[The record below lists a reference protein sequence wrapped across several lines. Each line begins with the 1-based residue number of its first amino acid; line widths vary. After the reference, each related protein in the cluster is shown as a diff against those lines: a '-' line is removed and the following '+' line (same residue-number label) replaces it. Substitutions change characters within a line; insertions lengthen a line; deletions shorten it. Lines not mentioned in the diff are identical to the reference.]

1 MPSREKVF
9 GGTGN
14 CEVVQSNT
22 SHSPRAIIK
31 EYFMLALGDIIN
43 IINQSRQ
50 ILKHRTVIIFETI
63 V

>member
-50 ILKHRTVIIFETI
+50 ILKHRTE
-63 V
+63 